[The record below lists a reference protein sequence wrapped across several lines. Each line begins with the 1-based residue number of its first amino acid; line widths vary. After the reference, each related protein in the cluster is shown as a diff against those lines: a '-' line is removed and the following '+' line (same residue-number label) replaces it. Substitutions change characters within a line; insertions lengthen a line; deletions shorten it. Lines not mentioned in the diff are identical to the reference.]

1 MINMFEEKQNNLHL
15 SWQSII
21 RLYLPILLIVVFW
34 YFRNILLIALLSFI
48 LASLF
53 EKPIDYLTLK
63 LKNRF
68 FASLIVYLM
77 MIIIFSLLIYNGA
90 KIIINNLDQI
100 VTILPKEESLENV
113 KKYLFDWKG
122 INLES
127 LNFSNGLAN
136 LEVIFTQISYFLK
149 KSFDIFGK
157 LLGGTFT
164 AFLVIL
170 LSFFI
175 NTEKNGIEKG
185 IRFLIPWQYEDY
197 AVYLWGKARK
207 KVSNWF
213 FSQLILSIF
222 VGVAVYF
229 VLSILGIMRAELF
242 ALLAG
247 VLDFIPYLG
256 PFIAFF
262 IIAAFVLSQN
272 LFLGLIALISFLVIQ
287 LIEGLIAPSLRAK
300 AMKMNPI
307 IIILSL
313 LIGAKLAG
321 AIGVI
326 IVLPLAAT
334 FVEFIRD
341 IRSGRLESYLPQR
354 KLI

>member
-1 MINMFEEKQNNLHL
+1 MFEEKSNNLTL
-15 SWQSII
+15 SWQSIF
-21 RLYLPILLIVVFW
+21 RLYLPVFLIFALW
-34 YFRNILLIALLSFI
+34 YFRSILLIAILAFI

-53 EKPIDYLTLK
+53 EKPIDFLAQK

-68 FASLIVYLM
+68 FASLLVYLGI
-77 MIIIFSLLIYNGA
+77 IIIFSLLFYIG
-90 KIIINNLDQI
+90 ILVIINNLDQLRN
-100 VTILPKEESLENV
+100 ILPQ
-113 KKYLFDWKG
+113 G
-122 INLES
+122 
-127 LNFSNGLAN
+127 LNIEGLR
-136 LEVIFTQISYFLK
+136 SYFLEGQEINLQELGELTDLESIISQFSNFFQ
-149 KSFDIFGK
+149 KSFNILGK
-157 LLGGTFT
+157 VLGGTFT

-185 IRFLIPWQYEDY
+185 IRFLVPWQYEDY
-197 AVYLWGKARK
+197 VVYLWGKARK

-222 VGVAVYF
+222 VGLGVYF
-229 VLSILGIMRAELF
+229 VLSILGIARAEFL

-247 VLDFIPYLG
+247 ILDFIPYLG
-256 PFIAFF
+256 PFVAFIVIAV
-262 IIAAFVLSQN
+262 FVLSQN
-272 LFLGLIALISFLVIQ
+272 LFLGLIALISFIIIQ

-313 LIGAKLAG
+313 LIGGKLAG

-326 IVLPLAAT
+326 IILPLAAT

-341 IRSGRLESYLPQR
+341 LRSGRLESYLPQR
-354 KLI
+354 RLL

>member
-1 MINMFEEKQNNLHL
+1 MFEEKANNLHL
-15 SWQSII
+15 SWQSIF
-21 RLYLPILLIVVFW
+21 RLYFPVLLIVVLW
-34 YFRNILLIALLSFI
+34 YFRSILLVALLSFI

-53 EKPIDYLTLK
+53 EKPIDYLTSK

-68 FASLIVYLM
+68 FASLVVYLAVV
-77 MIIIFSLLIYNGA
+77 IIFSLLIYTA
-90 KIIINNLDQI
+90 LMVLINNMDQI
-100 VTILPKEESLENV
+100 GNILPQGYGYENLQKYILEWQGISFKDLTFKADLDNLDIIFNQLSDFIRESFNIL
-113 KKYLFDWKG
+113 
-122 INLES
+122 
-127 LNFSNGLAN
+127 
-136 LEVIFTQISYFLK
+136 
-149 KSFDIFGK
+149 GK

-164 AFLVIL
+164 AFLIIL

-185 IRFLIPWQYEDY
+185 IRFLVPWQYEDY

-213 FSQLILSIF
+213 FSQFILSIF
-222 VGVAVYF
+222 VGLSVYF
-229 VLSILGIMRAELF
+229 VLSILGITRAEFLG
-242 ALLAG
+242 LLAG
-247 VLDFIPYLG
+247 ILDFIPYLG

-262 IIAAFVLSQN
+262 VIATFALSQN
-272 LFLGLIALISFLVIQ
+272 LFLGFVALISFIVIQ

-321 AIGVI
+321 VVGVI
-326 IVLPLAAT
+326 IILPLAAT

-354 KLI
+354 RLL